1 MLIFLLVLALI
12 YFLTKSGIVKTIMNV
27 VLWLWLVEIAFGV
40 GILIGVLPNLIKL
53 L

>member
-1 MLIFLLVLALI
+1 MLIFLLVLAVI

-27 VLWLWLVEIAFGV
+27 VLCLWLVEIAFGI
-40 GILIGVLPNLIKL
+40 GLLIAIVPNLINL

>member
-40 GILIGVLPNLIKL
+40 GILIGVFPNLIKL